1 MLCAI
6 YCICKWPERPDLKW
20 SNALCQNVTV
30 QYSSAARCVCAV
42 HNRWR
47 VEMKRS
53 GEWWQLTA
61 VPTLASGPSGPL
73 VPGES
78 DAGAGLL
85 LMMFA
90 SWHLLS
96 ARHHQPACQHQTEKL
111 GEFINFDIDAHQ
123 YSLYSE
129 FFLISP
135 SIWRIFAD
143 NYPKFS
149 RKDYIQMP
157 SEHSALW

>member
-1 MLCAI
+1 MESGDE
-6 YCICKWPERPDLKW
+6 KE
-20 SNALCQNVTV
+20 
-30 QYSSAARCVCAV
+30 
-42 HNRWR
+42 WR
-47 VEMKRS
+47 VVTTDRS
-53 GEWWQLTA
+53 SHTGHWSQC
-61 VPTLASGPSGPL
+61 SGPL

-129 FFLISP
+129 FLLISP

-157 SEHSALW
+157 SEHSAL